1 MYSLKEAFPT
11 NTSTKRKRFPD
22 EVVEKDKESKEK
34 KSEWVLFRNK
44 SVSKNIE
51 EKENCYYLS

>member
-34 KSEWVLFRNK
+34 KSE
-44 SVSKNIE
+44 
-51 EKENCYYLS
+51 